1 MEKANRKTHGS
12 TDPGAEHTTTGKRAK
27 MQNDDE
33 EEEEG
38 DMMAWLSLDDEKM
51 TELSNVLDP
60 DTASFQQSFRVRFI
74 ENPYIPPVIVQSSSG
89 YITINGNEESCG
101 SSFSDLDSSAM
112 ASVDRGSLNGILFEA
127 IKGKGVAWG
136 SDADEAGG
144 WMEENGDD
152 VASWSWGKQMDDEDL
167 FGCYGG
173 EKMDDDDDEASCG
186 KFLGEDLFGNWDTV
200 ENW

>member
-51 TELSNVLDP
+51 TELSKVLDP

-152 VASWSWGKQMDDEDL
+152 VASWSWGKQMDDE
-167 FGCYGG
+167 
-173 EKMDDDDDEASCG
+173 ANCG